1 MELLGLAVL
10 LVAVAIYYGFFDSA
24 DTVARMAN
32 RKVERLEAE
41 QIKADIDYYK
51 ENEINDEDY
60 KGAISAKEQFKSFRE
75 L

>member
-1 MELLGLAVL
+1 MEIAILAVI
-10 LVAVAIYYGFFDSA
+10 VIAVAIYYGLFGSVETA
-24 DTVARMAN
+24 ARMAT

-51 ENEINDEDY
+51 ENEINDEDF
-60 KGAISAKEQFKSFRE
+60 KGAVSAKEQFKSFRD